1 MHRLRSLVTVVPAS
15 MLFMVLATCALENVR
30 SGRYDVLGT
39 TFVGS
44 VWWIVMGSVWLGFLI
59 AALLF
64 VPGRVASEWRSGRLS
79 RQAVRQEADLT
90 SVRAQDAQH
99 QAELRLA
106 IAERNQQRSRSH
118 LATATVVADG
128 SALSSIAALGD
139 PEHAPPEGDTDLPP
153 VQPSRLRDR
162 LRDMVRGMHRPRT
175 LAHSGREQP
184 LAPPEAVA
192 APRR

>member
-1 MHRLRSLVTVVPAS
+1 MRRLRSLVTVVPAS
-15 MLFMVLATCALENVR
+15 MLFMVFATFALENVR

-44 VWWIVMGSVWLGFLI
+44 VWWIVMGSAWLGFLI

-64 VPGRVASEWRSGRLS
+64 VPGRASSDWRSGKLS
-79 RQAVRQEADLT
+79 RQTVHQEADLT

-99 QAELRLA
+99 QVELRLA
-106 IAERNQQRSRSH
+106 IAERDQQRSRSQ
-118 LATATVVADG
+118 LATAVADG

-139 PEHAPPEGDTDLPP
+139 PEHAPPEGDTDLRP
-153 VQPSRLRDR
+153 VQPGRLRDR
-162 LRDMVRGMHRPRT
+162 LRDMVRGMHPPRT
-175 LAHSGREQP
+175 LVHSGREQP

-192 APRR
+192 APRP

>member
-1 MHRLRSLVTVVPAS
+1 MRRLRSLVTVVPAG
-15 MLFMVLATCALENVR
+15 MLFIVLATFALENVR

-39 TFVGS
+39 TLIGS
-44 VWWIVMGSVWLGFLI
+44 VWWIVMGSALLGFLI

-99 QAELRLA
+99 QVELRLA

-118 LATATVVADG
+118 LATATVAAAG
-128 SALSSIAALGD
+128 TALSSIAALVD
-139 PEHAPPEGDTDLPP
+139 PERAPPTGDTDLPP
-153 VQPSRLRDR
+153 MQPSRLRDR
-162 LRDMVRGMHRPRT
+162 LRDMVRGMHPPCT
-175 LAHSGREQP
+175 LAHSRRGQP
-184 LAPPEAVA
+184 PSPPEAVA
-192 APRR
+192 PRR